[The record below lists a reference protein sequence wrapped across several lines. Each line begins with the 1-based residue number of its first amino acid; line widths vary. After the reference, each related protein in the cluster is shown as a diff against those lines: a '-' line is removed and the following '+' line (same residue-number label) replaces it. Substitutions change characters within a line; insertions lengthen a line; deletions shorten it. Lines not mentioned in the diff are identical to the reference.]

1 MRNQLEQKN
10 DGLPKASQRSVF
22 FWLHFKTTLPL
33 KAWKCC
39 LTLKTR
45 CLASKTP
52 CIPVKY
58 LTRELACSVTSYSRN
73 SVANFS

>member
-33 KAWKCC
+33 KAW
-39 LTLKTR
+39 
-45 CLASKTP
+45 
-52 CIPVKY
+52 
-58 LTRELACSVTSYSRN
+58 N
-73 SVANFS
+73 VA